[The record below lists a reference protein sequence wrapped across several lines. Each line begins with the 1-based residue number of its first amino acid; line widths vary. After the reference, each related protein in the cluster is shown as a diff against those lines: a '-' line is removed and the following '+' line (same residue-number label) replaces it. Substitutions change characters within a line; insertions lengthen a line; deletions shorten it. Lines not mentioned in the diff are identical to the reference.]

1 MPAKVV
7 DNSEFCGKIL
17 SICKDNAE
25 AKPMRWHFSERG
37 PVQALCRMSVRHF
50 QVARDDRD
58 GCSRYRAAKIP
69 VPVN

>member
-1 MPAKVV
+1 MHAKVV
-7 DNSEFCGKIL
+7 DNSAFCGKIQ

-25 AKPMRWHFSERG
+25 TKPIIRYFSERG
-37 PVQALCRMSVRHF
+37 SVQALCRMSVRHF

-69 VPVN
+69 VSVN